1 LSKGGG
7 GNARTLRDGK
17 VTARDTSIQFK
28 INGSRKMIIDPGRDR
43 LQPQISITSNNKAAA
58 HKTEKAA
65 KSLNWPRMTMI
76 RRTVHSA
83 NRNSSK
89 RRDKIDSNGLQ
100 VRLSYCE
107 KKNGW
112 LNVSL

>member
-1 LSKGGG
+1 
-7 GNARTLRDGK
+7 
-17 VTARDTSIQFK
+17 
-28 INGSRKMIIDPGRDR
+28 MIIDPGRDR